1 MPLTSEQRDS
11 VVRAAKYWMG
21 TPYHHK
27 AAVKG
32 AGADCAMF
40 PIAVYK
46 ECGII
51 AADYQPPEY
60 STQWHLHRSEELYL
74 REIERFAVE
83 IFLQPRSV
91 VVVPHDLPHGFVVG
105 PTDNREG
112 IDPSPA
118 NRERFGVSEASAS
131 SEIQTTP
138 QPADFVV
145 FKFGRTFSHG
155 AIVIK
160 WPLIIHSYIPHGV
173 MLADALTDA
182 QLISREMKVFAVQVP

>member
-1 MPLTSEQRDS
+1 MPLTAQQRDS
-11 VVRAAKYWMG
+11 VVRAAREWMG

-60 STQWHLHRSEELYL
+60 STQWHLHRSDELYL
-74 REIERFAVE
+74 QEVERFAVE
-83 IFLQPRSV
+83 I
-91 VVVPHDLPHGFVVG
+91 
-105 PTDNREG
+105 E
-112 IDPSPA
+112 DP
-118 NRERFGVSEASAS
+118 
-131 SEIQTTP
+131 P

-155 AIVIK
+155 AIVIA

-173 MLADALTDA
+173 TLADALADG
-182 QLISREMKVFAVQVP
+182 QLIGREKKLFSVSARSSSVLSLHQRPSRRDSVSLPG